1 MNKCVTFITTIASKL
16 LDRSPLASVIVRNDN
31 VLNPNDI
38 CCTPGSGVVGEENET
53 DSHKSN

>member
-38 CCTPGSGVVGEENET
+38 YCTPGSGVVGEENET